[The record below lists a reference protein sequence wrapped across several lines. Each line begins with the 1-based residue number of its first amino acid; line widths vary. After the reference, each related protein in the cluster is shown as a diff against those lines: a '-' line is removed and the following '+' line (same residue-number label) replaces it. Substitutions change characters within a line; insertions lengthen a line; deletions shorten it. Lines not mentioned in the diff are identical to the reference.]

1 MKYVSVI
8 LAAALV
14 LLFTSCV
21 SYQMIPVQSEDTT
34 IRTNRGSQILISS
47 RDDITVAASA
57 EVTGNRIYLHL
68 LVGNN
73 SDQFSRVNDDSVE
86 LVEWSTESQR
96 RSLHVY
102 HADEY
107 YQKRR
112 KEIITGQVLMIAS
125 AALSSFNAGYSTYNT
140 YGNYNYSGYG
150 RGGYYSG
157 FGSYSGTTTVYNPA
171 QAALEREIAF
181 SRAQNYINGSNS
193 ELEYLKNALFY
204 PSEIPPHGEY
214 YGIVVAEMGSSSS
227 SQMEYTLAV
236 AGERMV
242 LRFNKEAY

>member
-8 LAAALV
+8 LTLILV
-14 LLFTSCV
+14 LLFSSCV
-21 SYQMIPVQSEDTT
+21 SYQMIPVESEDTT
-34 IRTNRGSQILISS
+34 IRTNRGSQILMSS
-47 RDDITVAASA
+47 RDAITVAASA
-57 EVTGNRIYLHL
+57 EITGKKIYLHL
-68 LVGNN
+68 LVKNN
-73 SDQFSRVNDDSVE
+73 TDQFSEVNDDDVK
-86 LVEWSTESQR
+86 LVEWSEETGT
-96 RSLHVY
+96 RSLYVY

-112 KEIITGQVLMIAS
+112 KEIITGQVLMAIS

-150 RGGYYSG
+150 RSGYYSG
-157 FGSYSGTTTVYNPA
+157 FGSYTGTTTVYSSA

-181 SRAQNYINGSNS
+181 SRAQNYINGGNA

-214 YGIVVAEMGSSSS
+214 YGIIVAEMGSSSS
-227 SQMEYTLAV
+227 SQMEYRLV
-236 AGERMV
+236 IAGERMV
-242 LRFNKEAY
+242 LRFNKEEY